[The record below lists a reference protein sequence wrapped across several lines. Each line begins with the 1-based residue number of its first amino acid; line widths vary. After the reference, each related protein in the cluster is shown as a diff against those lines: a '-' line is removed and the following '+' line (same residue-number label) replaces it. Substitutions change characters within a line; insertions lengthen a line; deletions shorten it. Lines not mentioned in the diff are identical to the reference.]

1 MNAVDVTIA
10 CRGLSPAQAVET
22 LERMARLVREA
33 HASAEFLIIA
43 ATEKLEVP
51 NEAEGVPIRQVL
63 LDCDSAG
70 DALRAAV
77 REARGEWLITLEN
90 PRPHDASLVFAFCR
104 HRNQDDLV
112 IASRYVTGGAYTM
125 PWLRSVVS
133 KTLNWMYRT
142 ALSLP
147 IRDLSCGQRMYRTSM
162 LRRVP
167 IEGEDYDVFMEVL
180 LRFMSKGGSV
190 SEMPFHYESE
200 RFRQE
205 RGTTF
210 RVFRSCIRTLKRMHA
225 LRNSIDFPDY
235 DYRAYDS
242 RIWLQRYWQRKRFE
256 IIHRFSSGPG
266 SILDIGCGS
275 SRIITTR
282 PEMVGLDIN
291 INRLRFLRGIVP
303 RRLQATAGALPFADE
318 KFDTVLSSQVIEHTA
333 ELNCVQEAA
342 RVCKTG
348 GTLIVGTPDYGTF
361 WWPVIERLYALARPT
376 AYADE
381 HIMHY
386 TRDSLTK
393 EIERCGCEVEECSYV
408 GGGELI
414 VKAVKR
420 RHLPRGDRP
429 TELVLNQD

>member
-1 MNAVDVTIA
+1 MSAVDVTIA
-10 CRGLSPAQAVET
+10 CLGSSPTEAVGA
-22 LERMARLVREA
+22 LDGIARLVRECEVT
-33 HASAEFLIIA
+33 AEFLIITA
-43 ATEKLEVP
+43 AKDVEIPETAGNFPVRRISPE
-51 NEAEGVPIRQVL
+51 R
-63 LDCDSAG
+63 DTAG
-70 DALRAAV
+70 DTLRAAV

-90 PRPHDASLVFAFCR
+90 PGPYVASLVFAFC
-104 HRNQDDLV
+104 HRRGQDDLV
-112 IASRYVTGGAYTM
+112 VASRYATGGAYSM
-125 PWLRSVVS
+125 PWLRGLVS
-133 KTLNWMYRT
+133 RTLNWMYRT
-142 ALSLP
+142 ALAVP
-147 IRDLSCGQRMYRTSM
+147 IRDLSSGQRMYRMSM

-167 IEGEDYDVFMEVL
+167 IEGQDYDVLMEVL

-190 SEMPFHYESE
+190 GEMPFYYESE
-200 RFRQE
+200 RYRQE
-205 RGTTF
+205 PGTTF
-210 RVFRSCIRTLKRMHA
+210 RLFRSSLGTLKRMHA

-242 RIWLQRYWQRKRFE
+242 RIWPQRYWQRKRFE
-256 IIHRFSSGPG
+256 IIHRFTSGPG
-266 SILDIGCGS
+266 CILDVGCGS

-282 PEMVGLDIN
+282 PEMFALDIN
-291 INRLRFLRGIVP
+291 INRLRFLRGRIP

-318 KFDTVLSSQVIEHTA
+318 QFDTVLSSQVIEHTA

-348 GTLIVGTPDYGTF
+348 GTLVIGTPDYATF

-386 TRDSLTK
+386 TRDSLTR
-393 EIERCGCEVEECSYV
+393 EIERCGCEVQECSYV

-420 RHLPRGDRP
+420 RHLPEGDGP